1 MRPVSLINEATLNFA
16 RQHADDD
23 VRQIALRGAK
33 APDVDLT
40 LALQQIQGRQT
51 ARRKLPTWAGCDG
64 IIYPPH
70 LNMEQCSSEHTARY
84 KLAIVQRLLKDNF
97 SFGGGFQG
105 PTCCVDLTG
114 GFGIDYTIMASAFD
128 EALYVEHDEGLVAIV
143 NHNLPLLGVH
153 HARTVCCDAAATLHG
168 LSHATLIF
176 LDPAR
181 RDQHGGRTYALTD
194 CTPDVLQLR
203 ETLLEKADIVM
214 LKLSPMLDW
223 RKAMA
228 DLGREH
234 VCEVHIV
241 SVGGECKELLVIMS
255 SQATGFTLFCSNN
268 DEVWALNPYE
278 NYKLYENYSPQSP
291 TLLYEPNASVMKA
304 GCWAELSAAFHVSQ
318 IAPNSHLFLSEVPIA
333 DFPGR
338 GFSIETSTTMNKRDL
353 RRALQ
358 GISQA
363 NITTRNFPLTP
374 QQLRQR
380 LKIKDGGE
388 TFIFATTDA
397 DNQHILFVCHPLRN
411 ATKAFSSDE
420 TSRME

>member
-1 MRPVSLINEATLNFA
+1 MRPVSLINEATLNFV

-84 KLAIVQRLLKDNF
+84 KLAIVQRLLKDNA

-114 GFGIDYTIMASAFD
+114 GFGIDFTIMASAFD

-153 HARTVCCDAAATLHG
+153 HARTVCCDAATTLHG

-380 LKIKDGGE
+380 LRIKDGGE